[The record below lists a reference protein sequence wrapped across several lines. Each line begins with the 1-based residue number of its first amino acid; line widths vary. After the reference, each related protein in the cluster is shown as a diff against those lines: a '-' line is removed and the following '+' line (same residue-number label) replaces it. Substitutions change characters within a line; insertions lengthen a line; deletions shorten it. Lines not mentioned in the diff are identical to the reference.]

1 MFTVLTYVLAL
12 SGNLP
17 SSFLN
22 SLLSLGNQ
30 LELRLPLLLADKVC
44 EQAYKLNG
52 HFPANKLTLE
62 AQQGLQYLVYPFT
75 CVSLCLLWLINPIQ
89 SYQFVIN

>member
-30 LELRLPLLLADKVC
+30 LALRLPLLLADKVR
-44 EQAYKLNG
+44 YKLKG
-52 HFPANKLTLE
+52 DFSDMTAFKRY
-62 AQQGLQYLVYPFT
+62 ASKQAMSMFT
-75 CVSLCLLWLINPIQ
+75 IINIMTH
-89 SYQFVIN
+89 